1 MTAPEQLIGD
11 APYVGRRIG
20 HYLILDEIAS
30 GGMATVHLAHDLDG
44 ASSTGETKFFAAK
57 CMHAHYARDPDFV
70 SMFTDEATLC
80 TLIRHEN
87 VVATIDVTQG
97 TEELLL
103 VLELVEGESLSKL
116 LKSVHQRKDRVPQPI
131 VSAIVRDML
140 RGLHAAHE
148 ATTPE
153 GEPLLI
159 VHRDVSPHNVLVG
172 TDGMARVLDFGVAK
186 ARGRVQQTQ
195 KGQLKG
201 KLAYMSPEQARGRM
215 VDRRSDVFSAGIV
228 LWELLT
234 GQRLLDGD
242 NEAALLVALL
252 SEKPAA
258 PGSKDPALAQFDA
271 LVQKALE
278 VDPVER
284 YSSALEMA
292 AAVERAIAP
301 ASRMQ
306 VAEWVKVEAKAS
318 LERRTQMMQSAS
330 LRVRS
335 LLAGSSSTSG
345 ETAQPPS
352 GTVAKDE
359 PVAVIDLGWSLP
371 PPAQLPST
379 PVPPVPP
386 ASATPGESATPRSPA
401 SSLAIKPL
409 TEGLPVPTATG
420 ALRTV
425 PLAAVAPAA
434 KALSPRATLPIS
446 GAAPPRAPTFGT
458 PNGAPRPRV
467 EPRIADPRLA
477 EKRALSSRVEPST
490 ARGNGATATQAPRA
504 AEEQNELW
512 DAGTTTDDG
521 NAESA
526 ALPERPSPTF
536 GSLQPAPTQVLSVV
550 DQAPSSLSEA
560 ESLRDATLP
569 LYQPPA
575 AFLEAAGI
583 QLPSAA
589 SSSVAAPSGEWPRA
603 TARSIP
609 EIVVPSA
616 AGSNPIVA
624 GGGQGITAMA
634 RAPLGSIPGPLPQP
648 TQPLRPREGAEGV
661 SSSVSSVNLTTQDIP
676 PPLPDAAIKRLK
688 LVAVISGTVAALA
701 CISLLVILSRK
712 PWVAPA
718 SSKSASSPSSVQ
730 LAPPN
735 LPPTALTSQTPS
747 EPPHSAPVVTSEP
760 ASSGVSSSE
769 PLAAPSASATPT
781 VSAEVPSAT
790 APPSPP
796 VYKPNGFLGRPPSPK
811 PKKR

>member
-1 MTAPEQLIGD
+1 LD
-11 APYVGRRIG
+11 APT
-20 HYLILDEIAS
+20 S
-30 GGMATVHLAHDLDG
+30 N
-44 ASSTGETKFFAAK
+44 GETKFFAAK

-116 LKSVHQRKDRVPQPI
+116 IKSVHQRKDRVPQPI

-148 ATTPE
+148 AMTPE

-258 PGSKDPALAQFDA
+258 PGSKDAALAQFDA

-278 VDPVER
+278 VEPGER
-284 YSSALEMA
+284 YPTALEMA
-292 AAVERAIAP
+292 AAVERAIPP
-301 ASRMQ
+301 ASRTQ

-318 LERRTQMMQSAS
+318 LERRKQMMQSAS
-330 LRVRS
+330 VRVRS
-335 LLAGSSSTSG
+335 LLAGPTSKPG
-345 ETAQPPS
+345 ETVQPAS
-352 GTVAKDE
+352 GTVVKDE
-359 PVAVIDLGWSLP
+359 PVGAIDLGWSLP
-371 PPAQLPST
+371 PPAQPSSSAPSGPSST
-379 PVPPVPP
+379 
-386 ASATPGESATPRSPA
+386 ASAGDAARPA
-401 SSLAIKPL
+401 ALLTLKPL
-409 TEGLPVPTATG
+409 TDGLPVPTATG

-425 PLAAVAPAA
+425 PLAAVASAS
-434 KALSPRATLPIS
+434 KAVSPKSTLPLT
-446 GAAPPRAPTFGT
+446 GAVPPRAPTFGT

-467 EPRIADPRLA
+467 EPRIAEPRLA
-477 EKRALSSRVEPST
+477 DKRPAA
-490 ARGNGATATQAPRA
+490 ARGLAATPPQAPRVS
-504 AEEQNELW
+504 EEPNELW

-521 NAESA
+521 AGGASST
-526 ALPERPSPTF
+526 ERPAPTF
-536 GSLQPAPTQVLSVV
+536 GSLQPAPTPLQPAPTQVLPTPLSLGEL
-550 DQAPSSLSEA
+550 APPSSTSEA

-575 AFLEAAGI
+575 AYLEAAGI
-583 QLPSAA
+583 QLPA
-589 SSSVAAPSGEWPRA
+589 AAPSSTGALSGEWPRA
-603 TARSIP
+603 TARSVP
-609 EIVVPSA
+609 EHVAPSAPGSSA
-616 AGSNPIVA
+616 AGPAA
-624 GGGQGITAMA
+624 GGVL
-634 RAPLGSIPGPLPQP
+634 PLTRGSLASIPSPLAQP
-648 TQPLRPREGAEGV
+648 SAPPRVREGAEGV

-676 PPLPDAAIKRLK
+676 PPLPDAAVKRLK

-712 PWVAPA
+712 PWVASA
-718 SSKSASSPSSVQ
+718 SSKSAVASVSAAPLPAPTSSDPKPQTNPVTTSAPASAAPVEPAPAPSSS
-730 LAPPN
+730 A
-735 LPPTALTSQTPS
+735 TAAA
-747 EPPHSAPVVTSEP
+747 SAE
-760 ASSGVSSSE
+760 VSSVV
-769 PLAAPSASATPT
+769 PSASA
-781 VSAEVPSAT
+781 
-790 APPSPP
+790 PPSSAPTAP

>member
-301 ASRMQ
+301 ASRVQ

-318 LERRTQMMQSAS
+318 LERRKQMMQSAS

-371 PPAQLPST
+371 PPAQIPSS
-379 PVPPVPP
+379 PAPPVP
-386 ASATPGESATPRSPA
+386 SRSTTPGESATPRPPV
-401 SSLAIKPL
+401 SLALKPL
-409 TEGLPVPTATG
+409 TEGLPVPTGTG

-467 EPRIADPRLA
+467 EPRIADPRIA
-477 EKRALSSRVEPST
+477 DKRSAAGVG
-490 ARGNGATATQAPRA
+490 ARGNAASAPQAPRA
-504 AEEQNELW
+504 EDQNELW

-521 NAESA
+521 NAESG
-526 ALPERPSPTF
+526 ALLERPSPTF

-550 DQAPSSLSEA
+550 EQPPSSLSEA

-589 SSSVAAPSGEWPRA
+589 PSGVGAPSGEWPRA

-609 EIVVPSA
+609 DIVVPSSV
-616 AGSNPIVA
+616 GSNPSVA
-624 GGGQGITAMA
+624 SGGHGIAAMP
-634 RAPLGSIPGPLPQP
+634 RVPLGSIPGPLPQP
-648 TQPLRPREGAEGV
+648 TAPLRPREGAEGV

-718 SSKSASSPSSVQ
+718 SSKSAGSPSSAQV
-730 LAPPN
+730 APPTN
-735 LPPTALTSQTPS
+735 LPPTALTSQAPS

-769 PLAAPSASATPT
+769 PLPVPSASAPPT
-781 VSAEVPSAT
+781 VSAEMPSAT
-790 APPSPP
+790 ATPSPP